1 MIILFVWALRSEL
14 EHVLNGFD
22 FFSYHALDFPVMKV
36 VGLWFKGTNKQGLWE
51 QSYRELD
58 RKELYKTFD

>member
-22 FFSYHALDFPVMKV
+22 FFPIMRLISNDE
-36 VGLWFKGTNKQGLWE
+36 VGGAMTQR
-51 QSYRELD
+51 Y
-58 RKELYKTFD
+58 